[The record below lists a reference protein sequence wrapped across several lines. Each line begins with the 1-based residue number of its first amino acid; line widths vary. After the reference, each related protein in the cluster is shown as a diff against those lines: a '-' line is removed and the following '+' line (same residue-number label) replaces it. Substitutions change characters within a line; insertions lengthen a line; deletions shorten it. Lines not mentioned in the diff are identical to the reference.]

1 MTDKQMQFI
10 TWLIT
15 KATDNCKD
23 VEEVRKINEEIR
35 KHAMGLLEEK
45 NDGDKE

>member
-35 KHAMGLLEEK
+35 KHARGLLVEK